1 MFVVFK
7 YYSHLESCIDLVG
20 EMESALICFILAPFL
35 RVTKHLYYFFCLIW
49 DWRGEKKN
57 WQVFFPLGQQTSE
70 MRKEESGSWNKRK
83 NPRMHAGIRPTKEA
97 QTHTCKRLHFDTH
110 VWECVARSHRQRC
123 YRQCKHV
130 WRCVLNTHYRG
141 LGKLWERLGEKT
153 NKPHRVFER
162 GGKGSGGFSM
172 CNSSSI
178 TDLSPQSN
186 SGFTV
191 LLRQITCA
199 VTLQLW
205 ILYTSTEALSQR
217 G

>member
-1 MFVVFK
+1 
-7 YYSHLESCIDLVG
+7 
-20 EMESALICFILAPFL
+20 
-35 RVTKHLYYFFCLIW
+35 
-49 DWRGEKKN
+49 
-57 WQVFFPLGQQTSE
+57 
-70 MRKEESGSWNKRK
+70 
-83 NPRMHAGIRPTKEA
+83 MHAGIRPTEEA
-97 QTHTCKRLHFDTH
+97 QTHTCKSLLFDTC
-110 VWECVARSHRQRC
+110 VSECVARSHRQRC

-130 WRCVLNTHYRG
+130 SRCVLNTHYRG

-162 GGKGSGGFSM
+162 AGKGSQGFSL

-191 LLRQITCA
+191 LLRQIICA

-205 ILYTSTEALSQR
+205 TLYTSTEALSQKER
-217 G
+217 EREITKNNKRSVRNVNNQPSILENHMAT